1 MQVMFARP
9 QNTGCMYGQNKNK
22 PGMGESYSPR
32 NGNQKNNKKDK
43 KDEKMKEKECTGDKR
58 DLKKQSCLGYPR
70 QGYGR

>member
-43 KDEKMKEKECTGDKR
+43 KDEKMKR
-58 DLKKQSCLGYPR
+58 
-70 QGYGR
+70 